1 MDKKIQK
8 RVTYN
13 VTPER
18 RERLEKLAIQTS
30 IKVKRTVKWTE
41 LVSHAIDYYAADSA
55 KDIEHK
61 IKR

>member
-1 MDKKIQK
+1 MSKSIYK
-8 RVTYN
+8 RATYN

-18 RERLEKLAIQTS
+18 REKLEKLAIQTS

-41 LVSHAIDYYAADSA
+41 LVSHAIDYYADDSA

-61 IKR
+61 RNE